1 MDQMA
6 GSITASRGQAVGY
19 ITDEPD
25 QPDPDDSVLGNCVT
39 ADSGTISL
47 VAPSPAPPPPSP
59 ALPPPAP
66 SFMLPSPAPP
76 PPAPSFMLPSPAPP
90 PPAPSFVLPSPA
102 PEAALPGPPPMPA
115 WLINPPGK
123 RHRRKAALALA
134 AMTLACAALAY
145 AATLLALKGVSVGAA
160 QDSFAGQL
168 AAPAPDEAG
177 GLPLRSPVVGN
188 QGTRRAIAEFRRRFG
203 ELTSHRLT
211 AYPIGL
217 YSEPGRVDPVTNA
230 PAWIMYLGFNPPTE
244 QASPVVTV
252 GALLTTLAG
261 PAAHD
266 RPWRVAPGPAGG
278 AAKCVIT
285 VISRTQMA
293 VCGWATGW
301 TMGALM
307 SPTRDT
313 NVTELAYLMSRI
325 RPDLVRR

>member
-6 GSITASRGQAVGY
+6 GLITAIPGQAVGY
-19 ITDEPD
+19 IIDEPG
-25 QPDPDDSVLGNCVT
+25 QPDPDDGVLGNCVT

-47 VAPSPAPPPPSP
+47 AMPSQAPPLPSQAPPP
-59 ALPPPAP
+59 L
-66 SFMLPSPAPP
+66 
-76 PPAPSFMLPSPAPP
+76 
-90 PPAPSFVLPSPA
+90 PAPSFVLPSWA
-102 PEAALPGPPPMPA
+102 PEAAMPGPPPMPA

-123 RHRRKAALALA
+123 RNRRKAALALA

-203 ELTSHRLT
+203 ELTSHRLA

-230 PAWIMYLGFNPPTE
+230 PAWIMYLGFNAPAE
-244 QASPVVTV
+244 QTSPMVTV

-313 NVTELAYLMSRI
+313 NVTELAYLMSRM
-325 RPDLVRR
+325 RPDLIRR